1 MVLSALFSFLGGSA
15 FRMVWGEVSAYFTRR
30 QEHAQEIERMRL
42 QNELE
47 ATRHVRDQ
55 ERIKLQADLKVQ
67 EIRIAGDVAVEHA
80 EADAF
85 VEAIKAAA
93 KPIGIFFVDA
103 WNGSIR
109 PAMATVALAM
119 WVLAL
124 YRAGFIPGD
133 WDRELIAGIL
143 GFYIADRTLTK
154 RGK

>member
-1 MVLSALFSFLGGSA
+1 MGAILSFLGGSA
-15 FRMVWGEVSAYFTRR
+15 FRMVWGEISAYFTRR
-30 QEHAQEIERMRL
+30 QEHAQELERMRL
-42 QNELE
+42 QSTLE
-47 ATRHVRDQ
+47 Q
-55 ERIKLQADLKVQ
+55 ERHARDMDRIRLQADLKVQ
-67 EIRIAGDVAVEHA
+67 EVQVVGDMAIQGK

-119 WVLAL
+119 WILAL
-124 YRAGFIPGD
+124 YRAGFIPSD

-143 GFYIADRTLTK
+143 GFYIADRTLAK